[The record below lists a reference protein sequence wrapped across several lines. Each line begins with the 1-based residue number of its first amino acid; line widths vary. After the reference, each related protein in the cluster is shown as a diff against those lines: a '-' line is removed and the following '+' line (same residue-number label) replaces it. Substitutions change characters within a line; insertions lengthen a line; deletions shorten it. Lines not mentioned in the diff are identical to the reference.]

1 MSSSQKEKKLMLKK
15 ERLRILM
22 EQQLIVIRGGWG
34 KSVDTETCPDA
45 CAN

>member
-22 EQQLIVIRGGWG
+22 EQQLIAIRGGCG
-34 KSVDTETCPDA
+34 KCVDTETCPDA